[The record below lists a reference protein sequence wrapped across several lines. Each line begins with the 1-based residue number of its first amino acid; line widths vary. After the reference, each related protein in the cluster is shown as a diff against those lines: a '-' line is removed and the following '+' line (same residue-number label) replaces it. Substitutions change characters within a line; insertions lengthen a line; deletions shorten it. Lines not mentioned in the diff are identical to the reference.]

1 MLLLWS
7 LSIIGYEAQTQK
19 ENLTIGYI
27 TSMDGPPL
35 VQAEGRSISG
45 AMSLA
50 VNVIN
55 ENPSILPNHTLR
67 FIFSDNHA
75 DPLASVH
82 VLTEQW
88 RAQAIAFIGPE
99 GYCETEARVAASWNL
114 PMVSYKC
121 SDPVVSDKS
130 RFPTFARTQP
140 SSSLSGSS
148 VVRLMLYYGW
158 RKFSIVVELNDLM
171 IEQDRSSRSWP
182 NIYVLF
188 TCTKAF
194 QDMVNFLQEMGLT
207 DTGEYVVIGI
217 RDDETYDETKA
228 SSLVIP
234 GTRLLLRLL
243 SKLLCLKT
251 WCLKT
256 IFCFN
261 KQNYT
266 PLLQISIFGAYLYD
280 AVQVYARALHE
291 VLISGGD
298 IRNGTDIFNRIKDRT
313 FQGIQGHE
321 VYIDENGDA
330 EANFT
335 VLALRPDTGIYGYA
349 MRPIGRFLRDTLDR
363 HNLTFIEDVKVY
375 GEFIPL
381 DEPECGMKGRNAG
394 ERVNCEGR
402 GARMSQSVFTIAIKH
417 KKVFFDYE
425 LLFFRNWRYEQELA
439 SLIWKIDPK
448 EIQKKPE
455 TAYSAISIMSNNGP
469 HNTLTMNSEVIQEQ
483 RFTEIGVYRGSLVA
497 LKPIHTRH
505 HIDVTRDMRLEL
517 KQLRDIRHDN
527 IVHFI
532 GATVEHNC
540 LQIVTDYC
548 SKGSLED
555 ILENADLKLD
565 HMFTASIVSDILK
578 GMMYIHSSPIV
589 CHGELKSSN
598 CLVDSRWVVK
608 ISDLG
613 LKRFKARKM
622 IPDIGIHA
630 KYKRLLWT
638 APEILRKN
646 IPLPLGGTQ
655 RGDVYSFGILLYE
668 IMCRKGPYGDCHLS
682 PREIISR
689 VTRGPVDGIAFRPNT
704 SQLTSC
710 DTYIL
715 DTMRACW
722 DENPDLRRTSR
733 PVEDF

>member
-1 MLLLWS
+1 MERLWRAVCWQMLLLWS

-234 GTRLLLRLL
+234 DTEFRELNTNNTIRAFRSVLMLISTPRTNPNFSVWEDNVRHLLH
-243 SKLLCLKT
+243 KPP
-251 WCLKT
+251 
-256 IFCFN
+256 FN
-261 KQNYT
+261 CRSPRYRM
-266 PLLQISIFGAYLYD
+266 
-280 AVQVYARALHE
+280 QVYARALHE

-381 DEPECGMKGRNAG
+381 DEPECGMKGRN
-394 ERVNCEGR
+394 VN
-402 GARMSQSVFTIAIKH
+402 
-417 KKVFFDYE
+417 
-425 LLFFRNWRYEQELA
+425 
-439 SLIWKIDPK
+439 
-448 EIQKKPE
+448 
-455 TAYSAISIMSNNGP
+455 
-469 HNTLTMNSEVIQEQ
+469 
-483 RFTEIGVYRGSLVA
+483 
-497 LKPIHTRH
+497 
-505 HIDVTRDMRLEL
+505 
-517 KQLRDIRHDN
+517 
-527 IVHFI
+527 
-532 GATVEHNC
+532 
-540 LQIVTDYC
+540 
-548 SKGSLED
+548 
-555 ILENADLKLD
+555 
-565 HMFTASIVSDILK
+565 
-578 GMMYIHSSPIV
+578 
-589 CHGELKSSN
+589 
-598 CLVDSRWVVK
+598 
-608 ISDLG
+608 
-613 LKRFKARKM
+613 
-622 IPDIGIHA
+622 
-630 KYKRLLWT
+630 
-638 APEILRKN
+638 
-646 IPLPLGGTQ
+646 
-655 RGDVYSFGILLYE
+655 
-668 IMCRKGPYGDCHLS
+668 
-682 PREIISR
+682 
-689 VTRGPVDGIAFRPNT
+689 PNP
-704 SQLTSC
+704 
-710 DTYIL
+710 
-715 DTMRACW
+715 M
-722 DENPDLRRTSR
+722 
-733 PVEDF
+733 